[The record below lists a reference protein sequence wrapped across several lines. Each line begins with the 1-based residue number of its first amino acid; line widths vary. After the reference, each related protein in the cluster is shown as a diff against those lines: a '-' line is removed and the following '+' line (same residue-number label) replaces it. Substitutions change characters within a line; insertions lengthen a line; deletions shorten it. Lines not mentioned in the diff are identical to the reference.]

1 MNYSEAL
8 SSMVNISFGIT
19 LLMILKIVF
28 VIMEEFLFD
37 NALFKSNPSMAL
49 ELQIQ

>member
-19 LLMILKIVF
+19 LLMILKIICVL
-28 VIMEEFLFD
+28 MEEFLFE